1 MNKTFV
7 VYLKAFIA
15 FVIPLLTGFGSAA
28 TLYEVSGLPAHW
40 KIVLIAT
47 TCLSLVAAFSGLNA
61 FMSRS
66 YADHMDAQD
75 ISAGVPQIA
84 TVTVTQVAEPPAPIS
99 SPANPKPV

>member
-66 YADHMDAQD
+66 YADHMDSQDVNAGAAQV
-75 ISAGVPQIA
+75 VPA
-84 TVTVTQVAEPPAPIS
+84 AVTAVAEPPTPIS
-99 SPANPKPV
+99 VPAK

>member
-7 VYLKAFIA
+7 VYLKAFIS

-66 YADHMDAQD
+66 YADHMDAQEVT
-75 ISAGVPQIA
+75 AGTPQVVPA
-84 TVTVTQVAEPPAPIS
+84 AVTAVAEPISVPA
-99 SPANPKPV
+99 K